1 MKLSSVP
8 ILRER
13 QVFDMAENIGNSTLT
28 YAAAE
33 PDIEAVQ
40 NSMREIIS
48 NKAVCQILGDE
59 FTEHLKEWDK
69 AITKRRTEPFS
80 LVVLG
85 DFKRGK
91 STIINAILGKSIAP
105 VNVAPETFTIN
116 SISYGETPLA
126 EAVLKNGQ
134 RITLTADDLVRE
146 RLEKLMRAFP
156 DSLDYIDIRD
166 NAEIL
171 KEIRIVDT
179 PGLSD
184 LDCLDKQVQDYLV
197 NADAIIYIASALS
210 PFSESEQVFLAS
222 HIRPMSFSKLFVLV
236 NMIDAMNT
244 MEDIEKIISRVSE
257 RCEMIMPNAFVYGV
271 SGIDE
276 YRRKIGLNRPDIKG
290 FQEFY
295 ENEFLKFEMALKR
308 EIILQ
313 KDYIRTQRVITM
325 LNLMLNDTAAR
336 IHMIYDMIAM
346 DKKKL
351 DDLSIQI
358 NSECESLASAIENR
372 RPKILL
378 SVTEMQQQAEQ
389 WMYGFFSK
397 LREDIYEAR
406 NSGNPEDIEKHFY
419 SYLVDKVGEAY
430 KKCIEIHEKAL
441 GEVIVEMGSDLSKK
455 LGISAIADGAA
466 AAAGKD
472 SNYFGSLML
481 VSQSVID
488 AAGAGENGSFP
499 SETMSSFKNI
509 LKRKRTTNIID
520 TALENYDDVRNNA
533 VKDLKAAYKKMAE
546 NALKQLDSIYQM
558 QVEASRDALAQA
570 KEMTENTNNDA
581 MKLHL
586 GKAVQI
592 LDKAADIL
600 RKYS

>member
-1 MKLSSVP
+1 MSEAML
-8 ILRER
+8 
-13 QVFDMAENIGNSTLT
+13 N

-33 PDIEAVQ
+33 PDIEEIQ
-40 NSMREIIS
+40 SKMRSLLDSKPI
-48 NKAVCQILGDE
+48 CHILGDE
-59 FTEHLKEWDK
+59 FTERLKEWDK

-116 SISYGETPLA
+116 SISYGENPSA

-156 DSLDYIDIRD
+156 DTLEYIDIRD

-197 NADAIIYIASALS
+197 NADAVIYVASALS

-222 HIRPMSFSKLFVLV
+222 HIRPMSFTKLFVLV
-236 NMIDAMNT
+236 NMIDAMNSE
-244 MEDIEKIISRVSE
+244 EDIEKILNRITE
-257 RCEMIMPNAFVYGV
+257 RCETIMPNAFVYGV

-295 ENEFLKFEMALKR
+295 ENEFLKFEMALRR

-313 KDYIRTQRVITM
+313 KDVIRTQRVMTM
-325 LNLMLNDTAAR
+325 LNLMIKDTAAR
-336 IHMIYDMIAM
+336 IHMVYDMLAM
-346 DKKKL
+346 DRKKL
-351 DDLSIQI
+351 TDLSDQF
-358 NSECESLASAIENR
+358 NNECASLASALENR

-378 SVTEMQQQAEQ
+378 SVAEMQQQAEQ

-397 LREDIYEAR
+397 LRDDIYDTRNNASAEDI
-406 NSGNPEDIEKHFY
+406 DKHFY

-430 KKCIEIHEKAL
+430 KKCLDIHEKELARL
-441 GEVIVEMGSDLSKK
+441 ITDMGRELAKK
-455 LGISAIADGAA
+455 LGISAIADDAA
-466 AAAGKD
+466 AAAGSDDGKL
-472 SNYFGSLML
+472 NSLNML
-481 VSQSVID
+481 VTQSVIN
-488 AAGAGENGSFP
+488 AAGAGENNNFP
-499 SETMSSFKNI
+499 SGTLASFKNI
-509 LKRKRTTNIID
+509 LKRKRTTDIID
-520 TALENYDDVRNNA
+520 TALENYDDIRNSTL
-533 VKDLKAAYKKMAE
+533 KDLKKAYKLMEE
-546 NALKQLDSIYQM
+546 NAVKQLDSIYQM
-558 QVEASRDALAQA
+558 QVEASREALSQA
-570 KEMTENTNNDA
+570 KEMNESSGNA
-581 MKLHL
+581 SMKEHL
-586 GKAVQI
+586 ANAVKI
-592 LDKAADIL
+592 IDSAADIL
-600 RKYS
+600 KKYS

>member
-1 MKLSSVP
+1 
-8 ILRER
+8 
-13 QVFDMAENIGNSTLT
+13 MAEMTENTSALN

-33 PDIEAVQ
+33 PDIERIQ
-40 NSMREIIS
+40 NGMRQLIG
-48 NKAVCQILGDE
+48 NKAVCQILGED
-59 FTEHLKEWDK
+59 FTERLIEWDK

-116 SISYGETPLA
+116 SISYGETPSA

-134 RITLTADDLVRE
+134 RITLTADDLVRD
-146 RLEKLMRAFP
+146 RIEKLMRAFP
-156 DSLDYIDIRD
+156 DTLDYIDIRD
-166 NAEIL
+166 NAELL

-197 NADAIIYIASALS
+197 NADAIIYVASALS
-210 PFSESEQVFLAS
+210 PFSESEQFFLAS
-222 HIRPMSFSKLFVLV
+222 HIRPMSFNKLYVLV
-236 NMIDAMNT
+236 NMIDAMNSE
-244 MEDIEKIISRVSE
+244 EDMDRIINRVRE

-290 FQEFY
+290 FQEYY
-295 ENEFLKFEMALKR
+295 ENEFLKFEVSLKR

-313 KDYIRTQRVITM
+313 KDVIRTQRVLTM
-325 LNLMLNDTAAR
+325 LNLMIKDTAAR
-336 IHMIYDMIAM
+336 IHMIYDMIAL

-351 DDLSIQI
+351 DDLSAQI
-358 NSECESLASAIENR
+358 NNECESLATALEHR

-397 LREDIYEAR
+397 LRDDIYETR
-406 NSGNPEDIEKHFY
+406 NTATPEDIDKHFY

-430 KKCIEIHEKAL
+430 KKCLDIHEKAL
-441 GEVIVEMGSDLSKK
+441 SELISKMGQELAKK
-455 LGISAIADGAA
+455 LGISSLANETGTAA
-466 AAAGKD
+466 AVDED
-472 SNYFGSLML
+472 SLNNLNML
-481 VSQSVID
+481 VTKSVMN
-488 AAGAGENGSFP
+488 AAGAGENDNFP
-499 SETMSSFKNI
+499 SGAMASFKNI
-509 LKRKRTTNIID
+509 LKRKRTTDVID
-520 TALENYDDVRNNA
+520 TALENYDDIRNNT
-533 VKDLKAAYKKMAE
+533 VKDLKAAYKVMADT
-546 NALKQLDSIYQM
+546 ALKQLDSIYQT
-558 QVEASRDALAQA
+558 QVEASRDALNQA
-570 KEMTENTNNDA
+570 KEMSETASNAA
-581 MKLHL
+581 MRQHL
-586 GKAVQI
+586 QNAVEI
-592 LDKAADIL
+592 LDEAAGIL
-600 RKYS
+600 KKYD

>member
-1 MKLSSVP
+1 
-8 ILRER
+8 
-13 QVFDMAENIGNSTLT
+13 MAEMTENTSALN

-33 PDIEAVQ
+33 PDIERIQ
-40 NSMREIIS
+40 NGMRQLIG
-48 NKAVCQILGDE
+48 NRAVCQILGED
-59 FTEHLKEWDK
+59 FTERLIEWDK

-116 SISYGETPLA
+116 SISYGETPSA

-156 DSLDYIDIRD
+156 DTLEYIDIHD
-166 NAEIL
+166 NAELL

-197 NADAIIYIASALS
+197 NADAIIYVASALS
-210 PFSESEQVFLAS
+210 PFSESEQFFLAS
-222 HIRPMSFSKLFVLV
+222 HIRPMSFNKLYVLV
-236 NMIDAMNT
+236 NMIDAMNSE
-244 MEDIEKIISRVSE
+244 EDMDRIINRVRE

-290 FQEFY
+290 FQEYY
-295 ENEFLKFEMALKR
+295 ENEFLKFEVSLKR

-313 KDYIRTQRVITM
+313 KDVIRTQRVLTM
-325 LNLMLNDTAAR
+325 LNLMIKDTAAR
-336 IHMIYDMIAM
+336 IHMIYDMIAL

-351 DDLSIQI
+351 DDLSAQI
-358 NSECESLASAIENR
+358 NNECESLATALEHR

-397 LREDIYEAR
+397 LRDDIYETR
-406 NSGNPEDIEKHFY
+406 NTATPEDIDKHFY

-430 KKCIEIHEKAL
+430 KKCLDIHEKAL
-441 GEVIVEMGSDLSKK
+441 SELISKMGQELAKK
-455 LGISAIADGAA
+455 LGISSLANETGTAA
-466 AAAGKD
+466 AVDED
-472 SNYFGSLML
+472 SLNNLNML
-481 VSQSVID
+481 VTKSVMN
-488 AAGAGENGSFP
+488 AAGADGNDNFP
-499 SETMSSFKNI
+499 SGAMASFKNI
-509 LKRKRTTNIID
+509 LKRKRTTDVID
-520 TALENYDDVRNNA
+520 TALENYDDIRNNT
-533 VKDLKAAYKKMAE
+533 VKDLKAAYKVMADT
-546 NALKQLDSIYQM
+546 ALKQLDSIYQT
-558 QVEASRDALAQA
+558 QVEASRDALNQA
-570 KEMTENTNNDA
+570 KEMSETASNAA
-581 MKLHL
+581 MRQHL
-586 GKAVQI
+586 QNAVEI
-592 LDKAADIL
+592 LDEAAGIL
-600 RKYS
+600 KKYD

>member
-1 MKLSSVP
+1 
-8 ILRER
+8 
-13 QVFDMAENIGNSTLT
+13 MAEMTENTSALN

-33 PDIEAVQ
+33 PDIERIQ
-40 NSMREIIS
+40 NGMRQLIG
-48 NKAVCQILGDE
+48 NKAVCQILGED
-59 FTEHLKEWDK
+59 FTERLIEWDK

-116 SISYGETPLA
+116 SISYGETPSA

-134 RITLTADDLVRE
+134 RITLTADDLVRD

-156 DSLDYIDIRD
+156 DTLDYIDIRD
-166 NAEIL
+166 NAELL

-197 NADAIIYIASALS
+197 NADAIIYVASALS
-210 PFSESEQVFLAS
+210 PFSESEQFFLAS
-222 HIRPMSFSKLFVLV
+222 HIRPMSFNKLYVLV
-236 NMIDAMNT
+236 NMIDAMNSE
-244 MEDIEKIISRVSE
+244 EDMDRIINRVRE

-290 FQEFY
+290 FQEYY
-295 ENEFLKFEMALKR
+295 ENEFLKFEVSLKR

-313 KDYIRTQRVITM
+313 KDVIRTQRVLTM
-325 LNLMLNDTAAR
+325 LNLMIKDTAAR
-336 IHMIYDMIAM
+336 IHMIYDMIAL

-351 DDLSIQI
+351 DDLSAQI
-358 NSECESLASAIENR
+358 NNECESLATALEHR

-397 LREDIYEAR
+397 LRDDIYETR
-406 NSGNPEDIEKHFY
+406 NTATPEDIDKHFY

-430 KKCIEIHEKAL
+430 KKCLDIHEKAL
-441 GEVIVEMGSDLSKK
+441 SELISKMGQELAKK
-455 LGISAIADGAA
+455 LGISSLANETGTAA
-466 AAAGKD
+466 AVDED
-472 SNYFGSLML
+472 SLNNLNML
-481 VSQSVID
+481 VTKSVMN
-488 AAGAGENGSFP
+488 AAGAGGNDNFP
-499 SETMSSFKNI
+499 SGAMASFKNI
-509 LKRKRTTNIID
+509 LKRKRTTDVID
-520 TALENYDDVRNNA
+520 TALENYDDIRNNT
-533 VKDLKAAYKKMAE
+533 VKDLKAAYKVMADT
-546 NALKQLDSIYQM
+546 ALKQLDSIYQT
-558 QVEASRDALAQA
+558 QVEASRDALNQA
-570 KEMTENTNNDA
+570 KEMSETASNAA
-581 MKLHL
+581 MRQHL
-586 GKAVQI
+586 QNAVEI
-592 LDKAADIL
+592 LDEAAGIL
-600 RKYS
+600 KKYD

>member
-1 MKLSSVP
+1 
-8 ILRER
+8 
-13 QVFDMAENIGNSTLT
+13 MAEMTENTSALN

-33 PDIEAVQ
+33 PDIERIQ
-40 NSMREIIS
+40 NGMRQLIG
-48 NKAVCQILGDE
+48 NKAVCQILGED
-59 FTEHLKEWDK
+59 FTERLIEWDK

-116 SISYGETPLA
+116 SISYGETPSA

-134 RITLTADDLVRE
+134 RITLTADDLVRD

-156 DSLDYIDIRD
+156 DTLDYIDIRD
-166 NAEIL
+166 NAELL

-197 NADAIIYIASALS
+197 NADAIIYVASALS
-210 PFSESEQVFLAS
+210 PFSESEQFFLAS
-222 HIRPMSFSKLFVLV
+222 HIRPMSFNKLYVLV
-236 NMIDAMNT
+236 NMIDAMNSEED
-244 MEDIEKIISRVSE
+244 MERIINRVRE

-290 FQEFY
+290 FQEYY
-295 ENEFLKFEMALKR
+295 ENEFLKFEVSLKR

-313 KDYIRTQRVITM
+313 KDVIRTQRVLTM
-325 LNLMLNDTAAR
+325 LNLMIKDTAAR
-336 IHMIYDMIAM
+336 IHMIYDMIAL
-346 DKKKL
+346 DTKKL
-351 DDLSIQI
+351 DDLSAQI
-358 NSECESLASAIENR
+358 NNECESLATALEHR

-397 LREDIYEAR
+397 LRDDIYETR
-406 NSGNPEDIEKHFY
+406 NTATPEDIDKHFY

-430 KKCIEIHEKAL
+430 KKCLDIHEKAL
-441 GEVIVEMGSDLSKK
+441 SELISKMGQELAKK
-455 LGISAIADGAA
+455 LGISSLANETGTAA
-466 AAAGKD
+466 AVDED
-472 SNYFGSLML
+472 SLNNLNML
-481 VSQSVID
+481 VTKSVMN
-488 AAGAGENGSFP
+488 AAGAGENDNFP
-499 SETMSSFKNI
+499 SGAMASFKNI
-509 LKRKRTTNIID
+509 LKRKRTTDVID
-520 TALENYDDVRNNA
+520 TALENYDDIRNNT
-533 VKDLKAAYKKMAE
+533 VKDLKAAYKVMADT
-546 NALKQLDSIYQM
+546 ALKQLDSIYQT
-558 QVEASRDALAQA
+558 QVEASRDALNQA
-570 KEMTENTNNDA
+570 KEMSETASNAA
-581 MKLHL
+581 MRQHL
-586 GKAVQI
+586 QNAVEI
-592 LDKAADIL
+592 LDEAAGIL
-600 RKYS
+600 KKYD

>member
-1 MKLSSVP
+1 MN
-8 ILRER
+8 
-13 QVFDMAENIGNSTLT
+13 ENTENSTLT

-33 PDIEAVQ
+33 PDIEKVQ
-40 NSMREIIS
+40 NAMRKIMT
-48 NKAVCQILGDE
+48 NKAVCQILGEE
-59 FTEHLKEWDK
+59 FTDHLKEWDK

-116 SISYGETPLA
+116 SISYGETPMA

-134 RITLTADDLVRE
+134 RITLAADDLVRE

-156 DSLDYIDIRD
+156 DSLDYIDIKD
-166 NAEIL
+166 NAELL

-210 PFSESEQVFLAS
+210 PFSESEQVFLAT

-244 MEDIEKIISRVSE
+244 MEDIEKIINRVSE
-257 RCEMIMPNAFVYGV
+257 RCETIMPNAFVYGV

-325 LNLMLNDTAAR
+325 LSLMLNDTAAR

-351 DDLSIQI
+351 EDISQQI
-358 NSECESLASAIENR
+358 NSECESLASAIESR

-430 KKCIEIHEKAL
+430 KKCIEIHEKEL
-441 GEVIVEMGSDLSKK
+441 GKVIVEMGNELAKK
-455 LGISAIADGAA
+455 LGISALAEDAA
-466 AAAGKD
+466 AAAENGSD
-472 SNYFGSLML
+472 HLGSLML
-481 VSQSVID
+481 VSQSVIN
-488 AAGAGENGSFP
+488 AAGAGEKGSFP

-533 VKDLKAAYKKMAE
+533 VKDLKAAYKAMAD
-546 NALKQLDSIYQM
+546 NALKQLDSIYQT
-558 QVEASRDALAQA
+558 QVEASRDALVQA
-570 KEMTENTNNDA
+570 KEMTENANNEA
-581 MKLHL
+581 IKMHL
-586 GKAVQI
+586 GRAVDI
-592 LDKAADIL
+592 LDEAAEIL
-600 RKYS
+600 KKYN

>member
-1 MKLSSVP
+1 MSENTLS
-8 ILRER
+8 L
-13 QVFDMAENIGNSTLT
+13 N

-33 PDIEAVQ
+33 PDIEYVQ
-40 NSMREIIS
+40 NELKELLN
-48 NKAVCQILGDE
+48 NKPLCTILGDE
-59 FTEHLKEWDK
+59 FTEHLRDWDK

-116 SISYGETPLA
+116 SISYSEIPKA

-156 DSLDYIDIRD
+156 DTLEYIDIRD

-197 NADAIIYIASALS
+197 NADAVIYIASALS
-210 PFSESEQVFLAS
+210 PFSESEQLFLAS
-222 HIRPMSFSKLFVLV
+222 HIRPLSFSKLYVLV

-244 MEDIEKIISRVSE
+244 QEDIEKIINRVSE
-257 RCEMIMPNAFVYGV
+257 RCESIMPNAYVYGV

-295 ENEFLKFEMALKR
+295 ENEFLKFEMSLKR

-313 KDYIRTQRVITM
+313 KDIIRSQRVFTM
-325 LNLMLNDTAAR
+325 LNLMIKDTAAR
-336 IHMIYDMIAM
+336 IRMIYEMMAM
-346 DKKKL
+346 DRKKL
-351 DDLSIQI
+351 DDISQSIER
-358 NSECESLASAIENR
+358 ECSTLANALESKK
-372 RPKILL
+372 PKILL
-378 SVTEMQQQAEQ
+378 SITEMQQEAEQ

-397 LREDIYEAR
+397 LREAIFESR
-406 NSGNPEDIEKHFY
+406 NTASPEDIDKHFY
-419 SYLVDKVGEAY
+419 SFLVDKVGEAY
-430 KKCIEIHEKAL
+430 RKCLDIHQHQLNMIIAQL
-441 GEVIVEMGSDLSKK
+441 GAELAEK
-455 LGISAIADGAA
+455 LGISALADDANVSVESSMN
-466 AAAGKD
+466 D
-472 SNYFGSLML
+472 FNML
-481 VSQSVID
+481 VSKSVMN
-488 AAGAGENGSFP
+488 AASAGSGEAFP
-499 SETMSSFKNI
+499 SGTMSSFKNI
-509 LKRKRTTNIID
+509 LRKKRQTDVID
-520 TALENYDDVRNNA
+520 TALENYDDIRNHT
-533 VKDLKAAYKKMAE
+533 VKDLKAAYKVMEE
-546 NALKQLDSIYQM
+546 NAIKQLDSLYQT
-558 QVEASRDALAQA
+558 QVDVSRDALSHAMEMNSDTSSASVKKCLEEAAVVLRNAA
-570 KEMTENTNNDA
+570 KV
-581 MKLHL
+581 L
-586 GKAVQI
+586 GK
-592 LDKAADIL
+592 
-600 RKYS
+600 YS